1 VHSVSIQGWEAK
13 ALSNSILVLTADG
26 LADNAIVEPLQ
37 RAGMNVSVTDDLGSA
52 LQHLGE
58 QQLLILDASDESK
71 LAMLCR
77 RINDETGSRHAPI
90 LAVAHSHDVE
100 ERVHLLEAGADD
112 VIGLPVDERELSAL
126 VEALLLRAPAPPTTG
141 EGTTI
146 SAPPRPMPTG
156 PGRVIAF
163 AAAKGGSG
171 TTTLAVNTALIL
183 AEMAPGSVAIADMD
197 MYHGQVATHLDLYA
211 RNSTA
216 QMAREDRSTQTP
228 DMIHD
233 EGKQHA
239 SGLMVFGAPY
249 RPDEA
254 IDVSGAQLAALV
266 EQLRGVY
273 GTVIIDAGS
282 TLDMRSLSVLA
293 EADHVVMPITPD
305 IPSLR
310 LLHAA
315 LQVMSE
321 AGSLTDKTMF
331 VLNQM
336 YPHPT
341 IMADQIEEHLGVRI
355 ALEVP
360 YDGENFLRGVNEGQP
375 LVLLARRSAA
385 AGAIKRLAE
394 LTAETRLEDEVMQPA
409 RRGRLRS
416 FLGRS

>member
-1 VHSVSIQGWEAK
+1 M
-13 ALSNSILVLTADG
+13 LTADG
-26 LADNAIVEPLQ
+26 RADNAIVEPLQ
-37 RAGMNVSVTDDLGSA
+37 RLGMDVFVTPDLGSA
-52 LQHLGE
+52 LLRLGE
-58 QQLLILDASDESK
+58 NQLLILDARDEST

-77 RINDETGSRHAPI
+77 RINDETGSRHPPI
-90 LAVAHSHDVE
+90 LAVSHSLDVDA
-100 ERVHLLEAGADD
+100 RVNLLEAGADD
-112 VIGLPVDERELSAL
+112 VIGLPVDERELGAL
-126 VEALLLRAPAPPTTG
+126 VEALLLRAPSPPATGDSTTTG
-141 EGTTI
+141 
-146 SAPPRPMPTG
+146 AAPRPVPTG

-216 QMAREDRSTQTP
+216 QMAREDRSTQSA
-228 DMIHD
+228 DAIHD

-249 RPDEA
+249 RPDEGL
-254 IDVSGAQLAALV
+254 DVTGAQLATLV
-266 EQLRGVY
+266 QQLRGVY
-273 GTVIIDAGS
+273 GTLIVDAGS
-282 TLDMRSLSVLA
+282 TLDMRALSVLTA
-293 EADHVVMPITPD
+293 ADHVVMPITPD

-321 AGSLTDKTMF
+321 AGSLTDKTIF
-331 VLNQM
+331 VLNEM

-341 IMADQIEEHLGVRI
+341 ILGEQIEEHLGVRI
-355 ALEVP
+355 GLEVP
-360 YDGENFLRGVNEGQP
+360 HDGENFMRAVNEGQP

-385 AGAIKRLAE
+385 AAAIKRLAE
-394 LTAETRLEDEVMQPA
+394 LTAETRLEDEVMQPP

>member
-1 VHSVSIQGWEAK
+1 M
-13 ALSNSILVLTADG
+13 LTADG
-26 LADNAIVEPLQ
+26 RADNAIVEPLQ
-37 RAGMNVSVTDDLGSA
+37 RAGMNVSVTQDLASA
-52 LQHLGE
+52 LQRIGE
-58 QQLLILDASDESK
+58 QQLLILDASDEST

-100 ERVHLLEAGADD
+100 ARVHLLEAGADD
-112 VIGLPVDERELSAL
+112 VIGLPVDERELGAL
-126 VEALLLRAPAPPTTG
+126 VEALLLRAPASPTAG

-146 SAPPRPMPTG
+146 SPPPRPVPTG
-156 PGRVIAF
+156 PGRVVAF

-216 QMAREDRSTQTP
+216 QMAREDRLTQTP

-233 EGKQHA
+233 AGKQHA

-254 IDVSGAQLAALV
+254 VDVTGAQLASLV
-266 EQLRGVY
+266 QQLRGVY
-273 GTVIIDAGS
+273 GTIIIDAGS

-321 AGSLTDKTMF
+321 AGSLTDKTVF

-341 IMADQIEEHLGVRI
+341 IMGEQIEEHLGVRLL
-355 ALEVP
+355 LEVP

-385 AGAIKRLAE
+385 ASAIKHLAE
-394 LTAETRLEDEVMQPA
+394 LTAETRLEDEIMQPA

-416 FLGRS
+416 LLGRS

>member
-1 VHSVSIQGWEAK
+1 MHSVSIQGWEAK

-146 SAPPRPMPTG
+146 SVPPRSLPTG

>member
-1 VHSVSIQGWEAK
+1 MHSVSIQGWEAK

-146 SAPPRPMPTG
+146 SVPPRSLPTG

-171 TTTLAVNTALIL
+171 TTTLAVDTALIL

-394 LTAETRLEDEVMQPA
+394 LTAETRLEHEVMQPA

>member
-112 VIGLPVDERELSAL
+112 VIGLPVDERELTAL
-126 VEALLLRAPAPPTTG
+126 VEALLLRAPASPTTG

-146 SAPPRPMPTG
+146 SAPPRPLPTG

-273 GTVIIDAGS
+273 GTVIVDAGS

-321 AGSLTDKTMF
+321 VGSLTDKTMF

>member
-1 VHSVSIQGWEAK
+1 M
-13 ALSNSILVLTADG
+13 LTADG
-26 LADNAIVEPLQ
+26 RADNAIVEPLQ
-37 RAGMNVSVTDDLGSA
+37 RAGMNVSVTQDLALA
-52 LQHLGE
+52 LQRIGE
-58 QQLLILDASDESK
+58 QQLLILDASDEST

-100 ERVHLLEAGADD
+100 ARVHLLEAGADD
-112 VIGLPVDERELSAL
+112 VIGLPVDERELGAL
-126 VEALLLRAPAPPTTG
+126 VEALLLRAPASPTAG

-146 SAPPRPMPTG
+146 SPPPRPVPTG
-156 PGRVIAF
+156 PGRVVAF

-216 QMAREDRSTQTP
+216 QMAREDRLTQTP

-233 EGKQHA
+233 AGKQHA

-254 IDVSGAQLAALV
+254 VDVTGAQLASLV
-266 EQLRGVY
+266 QQLRGVY
-273 GTVIIDAGS
+273 GTIIIDAGS

-321 AGSLTDKTMF
+321 AGSLTDKTVF

-341 IMADQIEEHLGVRI
+341 IMGEQIEEHLGVRLL
-355 ALEVP
+355 LEVP

-385 AGAIKRLAE
+385 ASAIKHLAE
-394 LTAETRLEDEVMQPA
+394 LTAETRLDDEIMQPA

-416 FLGRS
+416 LLGRS

>member
-112 VIGLPVDERELSAL
+112 VIGLPVDERELTAL
-126 VEALLLRAPAPPTTG
+126 VEALLLRAPASPTTG

-183 AEMAPGSVAIADMD
+183 AEMAPGSVAISDMD

-273 GTVIIDAGS
+273 GTVIVDAGS

-293 EADHVVMPITPD
+293 AADHVVMPITPD

-321 AGSLTDKTMF
+321 AGTLTDKTMF

>member
-146 SAPPRPMPTG
+146 SVPPRSLPTG

-171 TTTLAVNTALIL
+171 TTTLAVDTALIL

-394 LTAETRLEDEVMQPA
+394 LTAETRLEHEVMQPA

>member
-1 VHSVSIQGWEAK
+1 MHSVSIQGWEAK

-112 VIGLPVDERELSAL
+112 VIGLPVDERELTAL
-126 VEALLLRAPAPPTTG
+126 VEALLLRAPASPTTG

-146 SAPPRPMPTG
+146 SVPPRSLPTG

-273 GTVIIDAGS
+273 GTVIVDAGS

>member
-1 VHSVSIQGWEAK
+1 
-13 ALSNSILVLTADG
+13 VLTADG
-26 LADNAIVEPLQ
+26 RADNAIVEPLQ
-37 RAGMNVSVTDDLGSA
+37 RAGMNVSVTQDLASA
-52 LQHLGE
+52 LQRIGE
-58 QQLLILDASDESK
+58 QQLLILDASDEST

-100 ERVHLLEAGADD
+100 ARVHLLEAGADD
-112 VIGLPVDERELSAL
+112 VIGLPVDERELGAL
-126 VEALLLRAPAPPTTG
+126 VEALLLRAPASPTAG

-146 SAPPRPMPTG
+146 SPPPRPVPTG
-156 PGRVIAF
+156 PGRVVAF

-216 QMAREDRSTQTP
+216 QMAREDRLTQTP

-233 EGKQHA
+233 AGKQHA

-254 IDVSGAQLAALV
+254 VDVTGAQLASLV
-266 EQLRGVY
+266 QQLRGVY
-273 GTVIIDAGS
+273 GTIIIDAGS

-321 AGSLTDKTMF
+321 AGSLTDKTVF

-341 IMADQIEEHLGVRI
+341 IMGEQIEEHLGVRLL
-355 ALEVP
+355 LEVP

-385 AGAIKRLAE
+385 ASAIKHLAE
-394 LTAETRLEDEVMQPA
+394 LTAETRLEDEIMQPA

-416 FLGRS
+416 LLGRS